1 MAHPGGHRAE
11 PDDRQLRRPIAH
23 AVGRLN
29 LFTVHVFV
37 WTLMFFIF
45 LVPISIGTLGVR
57 EATFIVVFGL
67 FGVED
72 EEALAGSFV
81 GLASL
86 LFTVA
91 IGGVVWLAAA
101 RGSAREARA
110 RNGLFRDRTDYVFAQ
125 LRGAKRA
132 SPARLP
138 RSRAS
143 AALGDGELSPPPVHN
158 RPSYGARRMA

>member
-1 MAHPGGHRAE
+1 M
-11 PDDRQLRRPIAH
+11 DLS
-23 AVGRLN
+23 L
-29 LFTVHVFV
+29 TVHVFV

-86 LFTVA
+86 LFTVGL
-91 IGGVVWLAAA
+91 GGQSGWQM
-101 RGSAREARA
+101 RGEAPVRRVR
-110 RNGLFRDRTDYVFAQ
+110 RNGLYRDRAMTD
-125 LRGAKRA
+125 
-132 SPARLP
+132 
-138 RSRAS
+138 
-143 AALGDGELSPPPVHN
+143 
-158 RPSYGARRMA
+158 RPTG